1 MKKNKLQ
8 KTDNEKLTTQVSS
21 EQLTIIWDEVRE
33 TFKATEKLVSAA
45 TLASVEAVKKAIEC
59 GRALNEAKAKAGHG
73 NWEKM
78 FAKETKSIKG
88 CSLRYAQDLMALAKF
103 AGKVDAAF
111 LRDCKSVRHAMVLCG
126 IIPEPA
132 VKQLPAPGAAQIEAP
147 SIDAEIVSEDP
158 ARYSPRAM
166 AAQDAPEADRPHI
179 QAGPVPETPAEAL
192 ERGKAAMDAPAPG
205 EFNGVDFTGTGEEK
219 EVARLLAAK
228 NADDWKIALAAEVEI
243 IIGILNGCSKKA
255 DKKLAKKILLPITS
269 YKF

>member
-8 KTDNEKLTTQVSS
+8 KTDNENLKTKVIA
-21 EQLTIIWDEVRE
+21 EQLDMIWDEVRE

-59 GRALNEAKAKAGHG
+59 GRALNEAKAQAGHG

-111 LRDCKSVRHAMVLCG
+111 LKDCKSVRHAMVLCG

-132 VKQLPAPGAAQIEAP
+132 VKQLPAPGAAKTEAP
-147 SIDAEIVSEDP
+147 SIDAEIVSEGP
-158 ARYSPRAM
+158 AESPQQ
-166 AAQDAPEADRPHI
+166 AQDAPEADRPHI
-179 QAGPVPETPAEAL
+179 QAGPAPETPAEAL
-192 ERGKAAMDAPAPG
+192 ERSKAAMDAPA
-205 EFNGVDFTGTGEEK
+205 ERVFFGVPFSNTGEEK

-228 NADDWKIALAAEVEI
+228 NADDWKTALAAEVEI
-243 IIGILNGCSKKA
+243 IIGILNGCSEKA